1 MGIRLRPYHVRR
13 ASRRNADAP
22 SPSLIPPVMPIAT
35 AAQHVFP
42 PPSLAPSH
50 QAINRKRLAEKQGAR
65 PQFSVLGQ
73 CLEHR
78 NRGFALSEFCNRC
91 DKIAEHAVNQEA
103 LRVSLGNTI
112 DVTTSYSD
120 DDMNSH
126 GLVPKSPEK
135 QFWGDPVARSSCSDV
150 AVIEAIVSST
160 SYMHK
165 YENKNKQEP
174 PCKGL
179 CSKTGWTI
187 DQFCVFCHD
196 S

>member
-1 MGIRLRPYHVRR
+1 MNDDTPR
-13 ASRRNADAP
+13 DAP
-22 SPSLIPPVMPIAT
+22 IGIAT

-50 QAINRKRLAEKQGAR
+50 QAINKKRLAEKQGAR

-78 NRGFALSEFCNRC
+78 NRGFVLSEFCNKC

-150 AVIEAIVSST
+150 AVIQAPVSNTAST
-160 SYMHK
+160 SNMHK
-165 YENKNKQEP
+165 YGDKNKQEP